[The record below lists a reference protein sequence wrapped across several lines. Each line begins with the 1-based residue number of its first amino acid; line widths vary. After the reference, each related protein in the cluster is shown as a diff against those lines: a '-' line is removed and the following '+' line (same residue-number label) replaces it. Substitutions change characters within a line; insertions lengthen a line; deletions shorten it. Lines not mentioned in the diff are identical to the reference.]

1 MFSRL
6 FFVIKYWLFYIL
18 FFELC
23 RIIFLLFNYREFVTS
38 GIAST
43 TRSLI
48 YGLRMDMSM
57 SAYICIPICIFLL
70 LGIFIPF
77 FSIKRLPIVYSALI
91 LFFIILMVLIDL
103 YSYKAWGYRLD
114 AGFLKYLN
122 NPSEAYA
129 SIGNL
134 PVFRLVIIFF
144 ICWVISIWG
153 INRFIVRNFNLIPL
167 NQFKWQ
173 NVLGLLFIMGI
184 AIIPIRGG
192 LQLAPLN
199 QSGVYFSNNNF
210 SNISAIN
217 ASWNFMYTLNHHT
230 DNTVNPYIYLETAR
244 ANKIVDSLYHSSS
257 VSSLKFNMPK
267 KNVIILVWESFT
279 EKALHIEKDGKVITP
294 GFNQLKNEGIYF
306 SDIFASGDRTDKGI
320 VAVLSGYPS
329 QPTTSI
335 VKVPSK
341 ASKLPIL
348 SKEFKMEGYNTAFY
362 YGGELEF
369 ANMKAYLTGGNF
381 DKYVTV
387 SNFRNEDKNSK
398 WGAHDGVVGD
408 KFLRDILL
416 EKEPFFYVWLTLSSH
431 EPFETPVPVT
441 IIGDDDGSKFLNSL
455 HYTDSIVFSLINE
468 FKKQIWW
475 KNTIVAIVADHGHRM
490 PSTGKKIDDFKIP
503 ILLIGGGL
511 KPSII
516 DKTGSQTD
524 LAATLLNELG
534 MDYKKYDWSKNL
546 LDSTINP
553 WAYFSFNNG
562 FGFINNSNK
571 YIVFDN
577 TGKFIIEQTGN
588 VDSSLIFAGKAMQ
601 QLSFQSYL
609 DK

>member
-1 MFSRL
+1 
-6 FFVIKYWLFYIL
+6 
-18 FFELC
+18 
-23 RIIFLLFNYREFVTS
+23 
-38 GIAST
+38 
-43 TRSLI
+43 
-48 YGLRMDMSM
+48 MSM

-244 ANKIVDSLYHSSS
+244 ANKIEDSLYHSSS

-503 ILLIGGGL
+503 MLLIGGGL

>member
-1 MFSRL
+1 
-6 FFVIKYWLFYIL
+6 
-18 FFELC
+18 
-23 RIIFLLFNYREFVTS
+23 
-38 GIAST
+38 
-43 TRSLI
+43 
-48 YGLRMDMSM
+48 MDMSM

-562 FGFINNSNK
+562 FGFMNSSKN
-571 YIVFDN
+571 YFIFDN
-577 TGKFIIEQTGN
+577 TGKIIIEKSSHFG
-588 VDSSLIFAGKAMQ
+588 SSLLNAGKAMQ